1 VYSRPAYNCLQYQ
14 RVTSCGGGL
23 KIRRPYKD
31 FPTGAAGG
39 KSMELWLKLASGDLP
54 APKDN
59 NTALYGVA
67 ARDLAMFLT
76 L

>member
-31 FPTGAAGG
+31 FPTGAGG
-39 KSMELWLKLASGDLP
+39 KSMELWLKLTSGDLP
-54 APKDN
+54 ASEDN
-59 NTALYGVA
+59 NTAPYGVG
-67 ARDLAMFLT
+67 RKGLAMFLT